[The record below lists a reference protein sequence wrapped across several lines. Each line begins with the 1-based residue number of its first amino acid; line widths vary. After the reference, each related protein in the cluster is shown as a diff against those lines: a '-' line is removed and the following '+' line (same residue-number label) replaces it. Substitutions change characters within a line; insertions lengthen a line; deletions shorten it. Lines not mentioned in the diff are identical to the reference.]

1 MAKNSVILSDLRNY
15 ENNNQ
20 NRTNNDNKNEGNNNY
35 DFFNQSE
42 SMLYHIIKQIST
54 PSMHAAGN
62 GREMTRM
69 INTHIEAS
77 KIGRQIAEQ
86 VLDYQRRMGDHSSE
100 SSPDPDPT
108 LAQTVSLVSEGQL
121 HASIINMENS
131 STSPE
136 APTRLNGTYTNFT
149 NYNQQPARSN
159 LENGKINFKTL
170 LH

>member
-1 MAKNSVILSDLRNY
+1 MRETIIMTFLIRVSQYHFKKISALCWH
-15 ENNNQ
+15 
-20 NRTNNDNKNEGNNNY
+20 TNT
-35 DFFNQSE
+35 S
-42 SMLYHIIKQIST
+42 
-54 PSMHAAGN
+54 GN

-121 HASIINMENS
+121 HASIINMENN
-131 STSPE
+131 STSSE
-136 APTRLNGTYTNFT
+136 APARLNGTYANFT

-159 LENGKINFKTL
+159 LENGKKKFHNFIE
-170 LH
+170 